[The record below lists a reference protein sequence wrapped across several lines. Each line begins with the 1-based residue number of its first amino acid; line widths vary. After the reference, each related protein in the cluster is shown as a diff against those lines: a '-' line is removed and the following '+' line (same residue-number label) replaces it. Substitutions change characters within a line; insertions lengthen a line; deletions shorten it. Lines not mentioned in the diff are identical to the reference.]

1 MKVTTYEATVENGQ
15 IKLSES
21 VRLPER
27 ARIYVV
33 VPGDEDSTA
42 FHVGSPRLARPA
54 DAVDFAKEV
63 VEESPDA
70 GVR

>member
-21 VRLPER
+21 VILPEH
-27 ARIYVV
+27 ATVFVV
-33 VPGDEDSTA
+33 VPDVEEATS

-63 VEESPDA
+63 VEEPTDA
-70 GVR
+70 GL